1 MYAPAYL
8 NVWVCVCECGG
19 VCGCCIRL
27 FRPSQTVV
35 TEFSMK
41 IGASTAV
48 AQERGSK
55 AIDLGWGHNYI
66 WRVVVGLNVCVFV

>member
-1 MYAPAYL
+1 M
-8 NVWVCVCECGG
+8 
-19 VCGCCIRL
+19 
-27 FRPSQTVV
+27 V

-66 WRVVVGLNVCVFV
+66 WRVVVGWNVCVFVWVSMCTGVVVGFRGA